1 MKDYR
6 KPPIYQFFEILIIR
20 MFKVISSPNL
30 VFHVVIGINVWV
42 FDFLL
47 LTLGS
52 PTWGRERI

>member
-52 PTWGRERI
+52 PT